1 LLAFAERHHAMRD
14 FRNLLVFREVVRAGG
29 FSAAARALGVGPA
42 SVSRSIAKLEH
53 ELGARL
59 CNRTTSEFHLTPEGA
74 ALAESVS
81 ADLDSLSR
89 GLEEFVARRTRPSG
103 RLRVSLPNSY
113 GKFYVLPR
121 LPLFRATYPD
131 IHLEIGFDD
140 NRDNL
145 VAGGFDVGVCYGA
158 PNEAAYVSRVLC
170 RPQLVLVASPGY
182 LATRG
187 VPRAPTDLA
196 GHSTINVRLGGGELV
211 SWVFYRTDSPAAEAP
226 ETHHP
231 GGDMVFFDQIDGV
244 VQAAAAGLG
253 ITAAHGYA
261 ALPYLQAGQLH
272 TLLPD
277 YELRARFGKGEV
289 HVFFPHRS
297 GMPPRVRA
305 FVDFLVAHG
314 GDETIDVTRFAP

>member
-1 LLAFAERHHAMRD
+1 MRD

-29 FSAAARALGVGPA
+29 FSPAARTLGVAPA
-42 SVSRSIAKLEH
+42 SVSRGIAKLEQ

-59 CNRTTSEFHLTPEGA
+59 FNRTTNEFHLTPEGA
-74 ALAESVS
+74 ALAESIA
-81 ADLDSLSR
+81 ADLDSLFR
-89 GLEEFVARRTRPSG
+89 GLEEFAARRTRPSG
-103 RLRVSLPNSY
+103 RLRISLPNSY

-121 LPLFRATYPD
+121 LPWFRSTYPE

-158 PNEAAYVSRVLC
+158 PSEAAYVSRVLC
-170 RPQLVLVASPGY
+170 RPQLVLVASPVY
-182 LATRG
+182 LQVRG
-187 VPRAPTDLA
+187 IPRAPAALA
-196 GHSTINVRLGGGELV
+196 GHSAINVRLGNGELV
-211 SWVFYRTDSPAAEAP
+211 AWAFHRIGAPAAEPSA
-226 ETHHP
+226 THYP

-261 ALPYLQAGQLH
+261 ALPYLQAGQLR

-305 FVDFLVAHG
+305 FVDFLVAQG
-314 GDETIDVTRFAP
+314 GDEKIDVAAFAA

>member
-1 LLAFAERHHAMRD
+1 MHD

-29 FSAAARALGVGPA
+29 FSTAARALGVAPT
-42 SVSRSIAKLEH
+42 SVSRAIARLEQ

-59 CNRTTSEFHLTPEGA
+59 FNRTTSEFHLTPEGA
-74 ALAESVS
+74 ALAESVGGT
-81 ADLDSLSR
+81 LDALTR
-89 GLEEFVARRTRPSG
+89 AMEEFAASRNKPTG

-121 LPLFRATYPD
+121 LPQFRAEYPD
-131 IHLEIGFDD
+131 IQLEIGFDD

-145 VAGGFDVGVCYGA
+145 VAAGFDVGVCYGV

-170 RPQLVLVASPGY
+170 RPQLVLVASPDY
-182 LATRG
+182 LDLRG
-187 VPRAPTDLA
+187 VPRTPADLA
-196 GHSTINVRLGGGELV
+196 GHDAINVRLGTGELV
-211 SWVFYRTDSPAAEAP
+211 SWAFHSVGAASEEP
-226 ETHHP
+226 PVTYHP

-261 ALPYLQAGQLH
+261 ALPYLLAGQLRS
-272 TLLPD
+272 LLPAF
-277 YELRARFGKGEV
+277 ELRARFGKGEV
-289 HVFFPHRS
+289 HVFFPHRA

-305 FVDFLVAHG
+305 FVDFLVATG
-314 GDETIDVTRFAP
+314 GDERIDVARFAA